1 MIGNFSAKAHGMALL
16 AITTPLVGL
25 RLDDIKW
32 AVSIVASIF
41 GTLAALYIARAN
53 RRCGVCEARDEAARI
68 VRENRYAP
76 PRCEELPPKN

>member
-1 MIGNFSAKAHGMALL
+1 MLGNVPAKAHAAAVL

-25 RLDDIKW
+25 RFDDIKW
-32 AVSIVASIF
+32 GVSIVASIF

-68 VRENRYAP
+68 VRESRCAP
-76 PRCEELPPKN
+76 PRYEELPPKN